1 MFAYQFFHYINDSN
15 DMTTTSDNSTRS
27 DIKPDQNILA
37 NHDICRFYAPCTK
50 PPKNDDEIVPQ
61 MNLVNTC

>member
-1 MFAYQFFHYINDSN
+1 
-15 DMTTTSDNSTRS
+15 MTTTSDNQTRS
-27 DIKPDQNILA
+27 DIKLPQSILA